1 MFDDIEIT
9 GWGWFW
15 IAAGTFTV
23 VSHIAHAIKG
33 DEAIRQEAANRWRK
47 FTDDLTKNYEQDSSE
62 YQSSY

>member
-33 DEAIRQEAANRWRK
+33 DEAIRQEAAAR
-47 FTDDLTKNYEQDSSE
+47 
-62 YQSSY
+62 